1 LKAEVQGKM
10 VVSVKNSE
18 RKHDVT
24 PKSRNFWYLP
34 GTMALIAVCGLSP
47 ANSQAVAPSGSVP
60 IRGTN
65 NNPGT
70 SRSFN
75 IPAQPLANALNA
87 FGRQSGLQITL
98 SATTSRGITSNA
110 VQGTFTPEQALAQLL
125 RNTGISFHVTAD
137 RTAVIG
143 VLPASAPV
151 ADGTVVLDP
160 VDVSGGRGNPADL
173 PYQTPG
179 SVNYISEQDIQRFRG
194 TSTGD
199 MFVGTPGVIAS
210 SNRNGAAIDLNIRGM
225 QGMNRVATTIDGSD
239 QSTSTWRGYAGV
251 DNRSYVDPDMVG
263 GITVTKGP
271 DGGSAGAIGGT
282 VAIETLSVSDILK
295 PGDTYGTRVKV
306 SGNSNGVSPN
316 IGATTWRH
324 DEPSIFDIRNGS
336 VSAAVAATQENADFV
351 GAFVRRK
358 SGNYFAGTQGPL
370 TVNDAQNSLGTTVLN
385 SKPLSAYKYG
395 DEVLNT
401 SQDVA
406 SALLKTTLR
415 PADGHELKLGYLHY
429 DNVYGEVTPTIV
441 QSIGTLSRQVPLI
454 RTIVDQM
461 TARYN
466 WKPADTDLVDFKLN
480 AAMSSIDDD
489 TVYSVFTDSFYRKT
503 QSKNY
508 GLDAAN
514 TSRFDIAST
523 VFSLRYGGSLKL
535 EDAAPREVTTTTS
548 VADFRPADGTRRI
561 GTLFVNGKWEPVRW
575 LAVDAGATYLTYETH
590 YRGTPPST
598 YTRNPTYPS
607 YADYT
612 GSGVSPSFGI
622 TLTPVDGWQIFGRY
636 TTGIRPP
643 SLREST
649 YTASALV
656 FNPNLRAEQA
666 RNWEVGTNYIKND
679 LVFAGDKARLKV
691 AYFDNVTDD
700 YIGRRGISSGVL
712 GLFNYDKVVVK
723 GVELSGGY
731 DAKKAFV
738 DFAFNY
744 YTDFKPCFA
753 GGNCVDYTLQ
763 TDYLTNYVPPRFTAS
778 ATLGVRLL
786 DEKLTVGGRVNYV
799 GERMTRMTPDPLFP
813 FVGMPWVP
821 YTVVDAFTQWK
832 ISEDLT
838 FDVSAENLLDRYY
851 VDALNRTDMPAP
863 GRTIR
868 ASLTGKFGGSAPVS
882 VAPFGR
888 AAWNSP
894 GSDWTGFYVGVHMG
908 YGSGA
913 VNGTTAAMNPAATNA
928 IPATNSALRAR
939 LNGVPA
945 TESANQ
951 SLKNLLGGAQF
962 GFNYQFAN
970 RTVFGAEADFSGTSL
985 GSHAERIAVE
995 AAAFASNNQFQD
1007 TTDYKFNWLATLR
1020 GRAGYA
1026 FDRLLVFG
1034 TGGVGFLKETET
1046 RTQFITTATRASSP
1060 VGTMTQ
1066 PWFKET
1072 ADAVRIGWVLG
1083 AGGEYAFGS
1092 NWSLKAEYL
1101 YAHFGATAFDFP
1113 NARAG
1118 VVIANTVA
1126 ATRPGSSTIVNGRE
1140 AANEA
1145 TLHTVKLGLN
1155 YHF

>member
-1 LKAEVQGKM
+1 M

-18 RKHDVT
+18 KNHDVT
-24 PKSRNFWYLP
+24 PKSRKFWYLP
-34 GTMALIAVCGLSP
+34 GTMALIAACGLSP
-47 ANSQAVAPSGSVP
+47 ANGQTAAPSGSVP
-60 IRGTN
+60 IQGTN
-65 NNPGT
+65 NNPGA
-70 SRSFN
+70 SQSFN

-98 SATTSRGITSNA
+98 SAATSRGVTSNA

-125 RNTGISFHVTAD
+125 RNTGISFRVTAD

-143 VLPASAPV
+143 ALPASAPV
-151 ADGTVVLDP
+151 ADGTVLLDP
-160 VDVSGGRGNPADL
+160 LDVSGGRGNPQDL

-179 SVNYISEQDIQRFRG
+179 SVSYISEETIQRFRG

-210 SNRNGAAIDLNIRGM
+210 SNRNGAAIDVNIRGM
-225 QGMNRVATTIDGSD
+225 QGMNRVAASIDGSD

-263 GITVTKGP
+263 GITITKGP
-271 DGGSAGAIGGT
+271 DGGSPGAIGGT
-282 VAIETLSVSDILK
+282 VAIETLNASDILK
-295 PGDTYGTRVKV
+295 PGDTYGTRLKV
-306 SGNSNGVSPN
+306 SGSTNGVSPN

-324 DEPSIFDIRNGS
+324 DDASIFDIKNGS
-336 VSAAVAATQENADFV
+336 VSTAVAATQENVDLV

-370 TVNDAQNSLGTTVLN
+370 TVQDGQNSLNTTVLN
-385 SKPLSAYKYG
+385 SKPLSNYKYS

-441 QSIGTLSRQVPLI
+441 QAASIQQRPRQVPLT
-454 RTIVDQM
+454 RTTVDQM

-466 WKPADTDLVDFKLN
+466 WKPADTDLIDFKLN
-480 AAMSSIDDD
+480 AAMSNVDDD
-489 TVYSVFTDSFYRKT
+489 TVYSVFTESFYRKT
-503 QSKNY
+503 RSKNY
-508 GLDAAN
+508 GVDAAN

-523 VFSLRYGGSLKL
+523 AFSLRYGGSLKL
-535 EDAAPREVTTTTS
+535 EDAAPREVTTTNLT
-548 VADFRPADGTRRI
+548 ADFQPTDGTRRI
-561 GTLFVNGKWEPVRW
+561 ATLFANGKWEPVRW

-590 YRGTPPST
+590 YRGRPDADYAS
-598 YTRNPTYPS
+598 NPTNPP
-607 YADYT
+607 YANY
-612 GSGVSPSFGI
+612 SGGGISPNFGI
-622 TLTPVDGWQIFGRY
+622 TLTPVDGWQVFGRY
-636 TTGIRPP
+636 ATGIRPP

-649 YTASALV
+649 FTASALV

-666 RNWEVGTNYIKND
+666 RNWEFGTNYLKND
-679 LVFAGDKARLKV
+679 LVFAGDKARLKL
-691 AYFDNVTDD
+691 AYFNNVTDD
-700 YIGRRGISSGVL
+700 YIGRRGIRSGVL

-731 DAKKAFV
+731 DAKKAFI

-744 YTDFKPCFA
+744 YTDFKPCLA
-753 GGNCVDYTLQ
+753 GGQCLDYTLQ
-763 TDYLTNYVPPRFTAS
+763 TDYLTNYVPPRFSAS
-778 ATLGVRLL
+778 TTLGVRFL
-786 DEKLTVGGRVNYV
+786 DEKLTVGGRVNYI
-799 GERMTRMTPDPLFP
+799 GERMTRMAADPLFP
-813 FVGMPWVP
+813 FIGMPWVP

-832 ISEDLT
+832 ISDDLT

-851 VDALNRTDMPAP
+851 VDALNRADMPAP

-868 ASLTGKFGGSAPVS
+868 ATLTGKFGEAGPVQIE
-882 VAPFGR
+882 PFSQ
-888 AAWNSP
+888 AAWSSP
-894 GSDWTGFYVGVHMG
+894 GSDWTGVYIGAHMG

-913 VNGTTAAMNPAATNA
+913 VNGTTAAMNPAATNV
-928 IPATNSALRAR
+928 IPNTSATLRDLRAK
-939 LNGVPA
+939 LDGVPA

-951 SLKNLLGGAQF
+951 SLKNLLGGAQL
-962 GFNYQFAN
+962 GFNYQFDN
-970 RTVFGAEADFSGTSL
+970 RIVLGAEADFSWTKL
-985 GSHAERIAVE
+985 GSHAGRIAVE
-995 AAAFASNNQFQD
+995 AAAFDYNNQFQE
-1007 TTDYKFNWLATLR
+1007 TTDYKFDWLATLR

-1026 FDRLLVFG
+1026 FNRLLVFG
-1034 TGGVGFLKETET
+1034 TGGIAFLKETET
-1046 RTQFITTATRASSP
+1046 RTQFITTSTRATSP
-1060 VGTMTQ
+1060 VGSTTQ
-1066 PWFKET
+1066 VRFKES
-1072 ADAVRIGWVLG
+1072 ADAVRIGWALG

-1101 YAHFGATAFDFP
+1101 YAHFGAAAFDFP

-1118 VVIANTVA
+1118 VVIANTTA
-1126 ATRPGSSTIVNGRE
+1126 AARPGSSTIINGRE
-1140 AANEA
+1140 AINEA
-1145 TLHTVKLGLN
+1145 SLHTVKLGLN